1 MSFVFGDMAS
11 ADKSVLFAESFDDCN
26 GTGANDNN
34 WLTFRT
40 GVGTFRPDN
49 EGWTATYMKGGRHCG
64 RFGNMAAEDVVTP
77 SIHFNGSST
86 LAIRVAPFA
95 AEGTMTMKLSTD
107 NPDISLS
114 ATSVTLTPQEWTEFK
129 TEVSGTGEARITL
142 SADCRLYIDDMMVV
156 DNTQT
161 GIEEI
166 DGGYIQQE
174 NAGKNAAYDLS
185 GRRIHDMNAK
195 GIYIVNGKKV
205 VR

>member
-1 MSFVFGDMAS
+1 
-11 ADKSVLFAESFDDCN
+11 
-26 GTGANDNN
+26 
-34 WLTFRT
+34 
-40 GVGTFRPDN
+40 
-49 EGWTATYMKGGRHCG
+49 
-64 RFGNMAAEDVVTP
+64 
-77 SIHFNGSST
+77 
-86 LAIRVAPFA
+86 
-95 AEGTMTMKLSTD
+95 MTMKLSTD